1 MVNKEKKK
9 KNNYRKWIY
18 VLIGIVIMMFLG
30 TVYSYGVFRE
40 SIEKNYNIG
49 TTLSGLPYMIS
60 LAFYAL
66 FMFFSGRV
74 LSQMKPRKVI
84 AIGGLVISAGWI
96 LSSTASNIFVLT
108 ISYGVIIGSGVGI
121 IYGVPMQVVA
131 KWFPKT
137 KGFAVGLVLLG
148 FGLSPFI
155 TAPAARILIENFG
168 LEKTFLILGIFFGI
182 AIPLL
187 GFLLKFP
194 SEKQVYKTTGQT
206 KNKGYQIDIKTA
218 DMLKTSTFK
227 GLYINFTIGT
237 MIGLTLIGLTSMI
250 GNDLVG
256 ISSVNVAFY
265 ISLFAVFNG
274 IGRPIFGWLTD
285 NISSRKTMFV
295 SYLLILSASILMLI
309 SGEGSRV
316 LYGISFSIYW
326 LNLGGWLAIAPTST
340 IKMFGIKNYSENYG
354 VVFTAYGIGA
364 LIGVASSGIILD
376 YLGSYNYLFYYI
388 ILLSVLGI
396 FITRKLVKD

>member
-1 MVNKEKKK
+1 MTTENKNE
-9 KNNYRKWIY
+9 NNYIRWIY
-18 VLIGIVIMMFLG
+18 VLVGIMIMMFLG

-40 SIEKNYNIG
+40 PIEDIYNIG

-74 LSQMKPRKVI
+74 LSQIKPRKAI

-96 LSSTASNIFVLT
+96 LSSLAWNIFVLT
-108 ISYGVIIGSGVGI
+108 ITYGIIIGSGVGI
-121 IYGVPMQVVA
+121 VYGVPMQVVA
-131 KWFPKT
+131 KWFPKK

-182 AIPLL
+182 AIPVL
-187 GFLLKFP
+187 GLLLKFP
-194 SEKQVYKTTGQT
+194 SEKRVYETRKET
-206 KNKGYQIDIKTA
+206 KNKGYEVDIKTM
-218 DMLKTSTFK
+218 DMIKTSTFK

-250 GNDLVG
+250 GTDLIG
-256 ISSVNVAFY
+256 ISSVNVAFF
-265 ISLFAVFNG
+265 ISLFAIFNG

-285 NISSRKTMFV
+285 KFSSKKTMNL
-295 SYLLILSASILMLI
+295 SYILIIIASMLMILANK
-309 SGEGSRV
+309 GSTFF
-316 LYGISFSIYW
+316 YGLSFSIYW

-340 IKMFGIKNYSENYG
+340 IKIFGIKNYSENYG

-364 LIGVASSGIILD
+364 LVGVASSGIILD

-396 FITRKLVKD
+396 FITKNLIKD

>member
-1 MVNKEKKK
+1 
-9 KNNYRKWIY
+9 
-18 VLIGIVIMMFLG
+18 
-30 TVYSYGVFRE
+30 
-40 SIEKNYNIG
+40 
-49 TTLSGLPYMIS
+49 MIS